1 MTSTSTWLIS
11 ISISMT
17 NSMTSSKRFKFIYMV
32 EMKPQCCLVS
42 TSKSYFVIV
51 WLHCTVWLHWTFHW
65 LLARMS
71 SGSLCYSTTRWGA
84 EKRTATV
91 VIIVNVVKVI
101 RQNLQNISVFQLKKT
116 VLCRNKLYLSMTIAA
131 NFQSATISSSSSF
144 TFNLLVMNL
153 ISLRM
158 DWSSLTLEVEHGVA
172 RRLVELE

>member
-1 MTSTSTWLIS
+1 M
-11 ISISMT
+11 
-17 NSMTSSKRFKFIYMV
+17 
-32 EMKPQCCLVS
+32 
-42 TSKSYFVIV
+42 
-51 WLHCTVWLHWTFHW
+51 
-65 LLARMS
+65 
-71 SGSLCYSTTRWGA
+71 
-84 EKRTATV
+84 

-101 RQNLQNISVFQLKKT
+101 RQNLQNISVFQLKT